1 VRCSRP
7 ERESISLSLAL
18 IFLRVCRFS
27 VIVIMKKDE
36 ITTSNERL
44 ESILVLPIPD
54 NERNLFNDTSKF
66 SVRVKA
72 GLQRAR
78 RNDIK
83 REKYQFALNRLGPR
97 SG

>member
-1 VRCSRP
+1 MRCSRP

-18 IFLRVCRFS
+18 IFLSVRRFS

-66 SVRVKA
+66 SVRV
-72 GLQRAR
+72 
-78 RNDIK
+78 
-83 REKYQFALNRLGPR
+83 RLGYR
-97 SG
+97 EHAEMT